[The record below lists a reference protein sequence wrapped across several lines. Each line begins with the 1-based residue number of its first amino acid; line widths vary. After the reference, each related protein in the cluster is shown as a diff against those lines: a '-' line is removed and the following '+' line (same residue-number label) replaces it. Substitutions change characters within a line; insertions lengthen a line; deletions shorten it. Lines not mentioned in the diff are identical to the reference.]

1 MAPGLGQRL
10 LRQRRLLPG
19 GDQKP
24 VLEGFGQY
32 LQKNKDDQA
41 DDNLIDHV
49 NGKARHELRDER
61 VNAVF
66 VHPRRQAG
74 GDAVADVHPAQKPGD
89 DAAERAADQRE
100 DDHRQPQPRQL
111 VEAARSRAS
120 DFGNDNSFQF
130 MQGDAL
136 QLPFDDGTF
145 DLVVSQTFLINIPDY
160 RGALQEMKRVCR
172 PGGLVASCTAA
183 RIPAVEEAGQYPAF
197 YRNWKPV
204 YDRLFRKAWDM
215 YGKLSPIS
223 GRMSGVSPTKVQRIF
238 VDAGLIDVTTYPIGG
253 FFSLSNPTISDEEK
267 KRYLELDYLAETKKL
282 RKWFETV
289 PEAKEYFTEDEVREF
304 EAAAAAKRDALTA
317 AVGENRIWEWQAITM
332 LLVLGTN
339 TGRQSAGW

>member
-1 MAPGLGQRL
+1 MNEWSDYFQNEEFLAKSRYLIMNRDMLPLVARWLRLMPSSKVLDVGCGSGEFTFYLAGETKDVCFTGLDLDG
-10 LRQRRLLPG
+10 
-19 GDQKP
+19 
-24 VLEGFGQY
+24 
-32 LQKNKDDQA
+32 
-41 DDNLIDHV
+41 
-49 NGKARHELRDER
+49 
-61 VNAVF
+61 
-66 VHPRRQAG
+66 
-74 GDAVADVHPAQKPGD
+74 
-89 DAAERAADQRE
+89 
-100 DDHRQPQPRQL
+100 QL

-136 QLPFDDGTF
+136 QLPFDDGTL

>member
-1 MAPGLGQRL
+1 VNEWSDYFQNEEFLAKSRYLIMNRDMLPLVARWLRLMPSSKVLDVGCGSGEFTFYLAGETKDVCFTGLDLDG
-10 LRQRRLLPG
+10 
-19 GDQKP
+19 
-24 VLEGFGQY
+24 
-32 LQKNKDDQA
+32 
-41 DDNLIDHV
+41 
-49 NGKARHELRDER
+49 
-61 VNAVF
+61 
-66 VHPRRQAG
+66 
-74 GDAVADVHPAQKPGD
+74 
-89 DAAERAADQRE
+89 
-100 DDHRQPQPRQL
+100 QL

>member
-1 MAPGLGQRL
+1 MNEWSDYFQNEEFLAKSRYLIMNRDMLPLVARWLRLMPSSKVLDVGCGSGEFTFYLAGETKDVCFTGLDLDG
-10 LRQRRLLPG
+10 
-19 GDQKP
+19 
-24 VLEGFGQY
+24 
-32 LQKNKDDQA
+32 
-41 DDNLIDHV
+41 
-49 NGKARHELRDER
+49 
-61 VNAVF
+61 
-66 VHPRRQAG
+66 
-74 GDAVADVHPAQKPGD
+74 
-89 DAAERAADQRE
+89 
-100 DDHRQPQPRQL
+100 QL

-183 RIPAVEEAGQYPAF
+183 RIPAVEEAGQYRAF

>member
-1 MAPGLGQRL
+1 VNEWSDYFQNEEFLAKSRYLIMNRDMLPLVARWLRLMPSSKVLDVGCGSGEFTFYLAGETKDVCFTGLDLDG
-10 LRQRRLLPG
+10 
-19 GDQKP
+19 
-24 VLEGFGQY
+24 
-32 LQKNKDDQA
+32 
-41 DDNLIDHV
+41 
-49 NGKARHELRDER
+49 
-61 VNAVF
+61 
-66 VHPRRQAG
+66 
-74 GDAVADVHPAQKPGD
+74 
-89 DAAERAADQRE
+89 
-100 DDHRQPQPRQL
+100 QL

-172 PGGLVASCTAA
+172 SGGLVASCTAA

>member
-1 MAPGLGQRL
+1 MNEWSDYFQNEEFLAKSRYLIMNRDMLPLVARWLRLMPSSKVLDVGCGSGEFTFYLAGETKDVCFTGLDLDG
-10 LRQRRLLPG
+10 
-19 GDQKP
+19 
-24 VLEGFGQY
+24 
-32 LQKNKDDQA
+32 
-41 DDNLIDHV
+41 
-49 NGKARHELRDER
+49 
-61 VNAVF
+61 
-66 VHPRRQAG
+66 
-74 GDAVADVHPAQKPGD
+74 
-89 DAAERAADQRE
+89 
-100 DDHRQPQPRQL
+100 QL

-172 PGGLVASCTAA
+172 SGGLVASCTAA

>member
-1 MAPGLGQRL
+1 MNEWSDYFQNEEFLAKSRYLIMNRDMLPLVARWLRLMPSSKVLDVGCGSGEFTFYLAGETKDVCFTGLDLDG
-10 LRQRRLLPG
+10 
-19 GDQKP
+19 
-24 VLEGFGQY
+24 
-32 LQKNKDDQA
+32 
-41 DDNLIDHV
+41 
-49 NGKARHELRDER
+49 
-61 VNAVF
+61 
-66 VHPRRQAG
+66 
-74 GDAVADVHPAQKPGD
+74 
-89 DAAERAADQRE
+89 
-100 DDHRQPQPRQL
+100 QL

-145 DLVVSQTFLINIPDY
+145 DLVVSQAFLINIPDY

>member
-1 MAPGLGQRL
+1 MNEWSDYFQNEEFLAKSRYLIMNRDMLPLVARWLRLMPSSKVLDVGCGSGEFTFYLAGETKDVCFTGLDLDG
-10 LRQRRLLPG
+10 
-19 GDQKP
+19 
-24 VLEGFGQY
+24 
-32 LQKNKDDQA
+32 
-41 DDNLIDHV
+41 
-49 NGKARHELRDER
+49 
-61 VNAVF
+61 
-66 VHPRRQAG
+66 
-74 GDAVADVHPAQKPGD
+74 
-89 DAAERAADQRE
+89 
-100 DDHRQPQPRQL
+100 QL

>member
-1 MAPGLGQRL
+1 MNEWSDYFQNEEFLAKSRYLIMNRDMLPLVARWLRLMPSSKVLDVGCGSGEFTFYLAGETKDVCFTGLDL
-10 LRQRRLLPG
+10 
-19 GDQKP
+19 D
-24 VLEGFGQY
+24 
-32 LQKNKDDQA
+32 
-41 DDNLIDHV
+41 
-49 NGKARHELRDER
+49 
-61 VNAVF
+61 
-66 VHPRRQAG
+66 
-74 GDAVADVHPAQKPGD
+74 
-89 DAAERAADQRE
+89 
-100 DDHRQPQPRQL
+100 RQL